1 MPQVIAAMVVGASVY
16 AGFKW
21 LSKVV
26 GEAPGRCQAYGGRG
40 AAQRA
45 RATSQTAKDLGA
57 LELDPETGVYKP
69 RQTSRS

>member
-21 LSKVV
+21 LSKLL
-26 GEAPGRCQAYGGRG
+26 GEAQD
-40 AAQRA
+40 AATRMEEARRRNPRA
-45 RATSQTAKDLGA
+45 ASHTPKDLGA

-69 RQTSRS
+69 RQSSRS

>member
-21 LSKVV
+21 LSKLL
-26 GEAPGRCQAYGGRG
+26 GEAQD
-40 AAQRA
+40 AATRMEEAHRRNSRA
-45 RATSQTAKDLGA
+45 NSHTPKDLGA

-69 RQTSRS
+69 RQSSRS

>member
-1 MPQVIAAMVVGASVY
+1 MPQVIAAMVIGASVY

-21 LSKVV
+21 LSKVL
-26 GEAPGRCQAYGGRG
+26 GDAQDAAKRMEEEARR
-40 AAQRA
+40 QRA
-45 RATSQTAKDLGA
+45 RATSHTPKDLGA

>member
-21 LSKVV
+21 LSKLL
-26 GEAPGRCQAYGGRG
+26 GEAQD
-40 AAQRA
+40 AATRMEEA
-45 RATSQTAKDLGA
+45 RRRNSRPTSHTPKDLGA

-69 RQTSRS
+69 RQSSRS

>member
-21 LSKVV
+21 LSKVL
-26 GEAPGRCQAYGGRG
+26 GDAQNAAKRMDEEARQK
-40 AAQRA
+40 RA

-57 LELDPETGVYKP
+57 LELDPETGVYRP